1 MGGTPHTTPH
11 TRHTARHRT
20 VNKEEIILRQRRYPR
35 PRPVFA
41 LVRRCLASK
50 PVELSLKTQHD
61 GDDGDDSRNH
71 RSHSGDHSV

>member
-11 TRHTARHRT
+11 TRRTARLRHSQQRR
-20 VNKEEIILRQRRYPR
+20 IILRRRYPR
-35 PRPVFA
+35 PRNVA

-61 GDDGDDSRNH
+61 GDDGDDSR
-71 RSHSGDHSV
+71 SHSGDHSV